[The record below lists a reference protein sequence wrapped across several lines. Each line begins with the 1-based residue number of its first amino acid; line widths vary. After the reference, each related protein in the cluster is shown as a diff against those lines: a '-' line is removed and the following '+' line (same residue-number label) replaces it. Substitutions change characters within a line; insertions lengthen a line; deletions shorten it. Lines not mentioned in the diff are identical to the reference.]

1 MLQSGTDSY
10 VAKPL
15 AMALQSIRPHFVTP
29 MLALCSKS
37 SPAAVHM
44 MEDALKWGAEHIFS
58 RHRYHT
64 EHVTDANSYMAH
76 PPRPA
81 SASTPASS
89 PGDIKTEAAS
99 PRSSHQTQE
108 AATPAAAAA
117 AEAAASPG
125 GTPPASASP
134 EPGMQSPFGA
144 PEQQQQ
150 PQHRSKPKIK
160 GSHKHGSPVF
170 QPVYTDSVVDK
181 LVQWSTS
188 VPGMHARAQPSAEA
202 VTDQAM
208 HDADGQKAA
217 DEAVQSA
224 GEVLGAGW
232 ECVKLQEWSQA
243 QLDNDA
249 HGDDGEQMCLVDVP
263 TLQAACHCVAVFC
276 LLPVRPKQGPSG
288 CCDSRCSHH
297 GQTFS
302 C

>member
-1 MLQSGTDSY
+1 
-10 VAKPL
+10 
-15 AMALQSIRPHFVTP
+15 
-29 MLALCSKS
+29 
-37 SPAAVHM
+37 M

-64 EHVTDANSYMAH
+64 EHITDAGPHMA
-76 PPRPA
+76 RPA
-81 SASTPASS
+81 SAFTPASS
-89 PGDIKTEAAS
+89 PGDVKMEEAAS
-99 PRSSHQTQE
+99 PKSSHQTQE
-108 AATPAAAAA
+108 AVTPA

-150 PQHRSKPKIK
+150 QHRSKPKIK

-188 VPGMHARAQPSAEA
+188 LPSMHARAQPSTEA
-202 VTDQAM
+202 VTDQAV
-208 HDADGQKAA
+208 HGADDHKAA
-217 DEAVQSA
+217 DKAVQSA

-243 QLDNDA
+243 QLDNNA
-249 HGDDGEQMCLVDVP
+249 HGDDGEQICLVDVSTVHALCP
-263 TLQAACHCVAVFC
+263 ILLLWYVCCLSAQSRDPLAAMAVAVAIMDK
-276 LLPVRPKQGPSG
+276 LSAADLS
-288 CCDSRCSHH
+288 
-297 GQTFS
+297 
-302 C
+302 

>member
-1 MLQSGTDSY
+1 
-10 VAKPL
+10 
-15 AMALQSIRPHFVTP
+15 
-29 MLALCSKS
+29 
-37 SPAAVHM
+37 

-64 EHVTDANSYMAH
+64 EHVTDANSHMAH
-76 PPRPA
+76 PSRPA

-89 PGDIKTEAAS
+89 PGDIKMEEAAS
-99 PRSSHQTQE
+99 PSSSHQTQE

-150 PQHRSKPKIK
+150 PQPQHRSKPKIK

-188 VPGMHARAQPSAEA
+188 LPGMHARVQPSAEA

-243 QLDNDA
+243 QLDIDA
-249 HGDDGEQMCLVDVP
+249 HGDDGEQTHLTHAFTLHAASLTVSLCFLCCLSD
-263 TLQAACHCVAVFC
+263 Q
-276 LLPVRPKQGPSG
+276 
-288 CCDSRCSHH
+288 SRDGSDRYGTCCSHH
-297 GQTFS
+297 GQTVS
-302 C
+302 R

>member
-1 MLQSGTDSY
+1 
-10 VAKPL
+10 
-15 AMALQSIRPHFVTP
+15 
-29 MLALCSKS
+29 
-37 SPAAVHM
+37 

-64 EHVTDANSYMAH
+64 EHVTDANSHPAH
-76 PPRPA
+76 LSRPA

-89 PGDIKTEAAS
+89 PGDIKMEEAAS
-99 PRSSHQTQE
+99 PKSSHQTQE
-108 AATPAAAAA
+108 AATSAAAAAPAA

-144 PEQQQQ
+144 PEQQQ
-150 PQHRSKPKIK
+150 HGFKPKIK
-160 GSHKHGSPVF
+160 GSHKRGSPVF

-181 LVQWSTS
+181 LVQWSMS
-188 VPGMHARAQPSAEA
+188 LPAMHARAQPSAE
-202 VTDQAM
+202 VETDQAV
-208 HDADGQKAA
+208 HDADGHKAA

-249 HGDDGEQMCLVDVP
+249 HGDDGEQMCP
-263 TLQAACHCVAVFC
+263 MYTCPFCTLHVTVSLWFVCCHC
-276 LLPVRPKQGPSG
+276 PKQGNSG
-288 CCDSRCSHH
+288 HYGTRCSHH
-297 GQTFS
+297 GQSLS